1 MGRYIQRET
10 YLRQLMDRMGNGEV
24 KIITGPRRS
33 GKSWLLNR
41 IFKDYLLE
49 QGVAEDNI
57 IIVSFD
63 MDDDEETGDLTD
75 RQALKS
81 YLYSRITDDTTPYY
95 IILDEVQEVEG
106 FEKLVNGLNARDN
119 VDVYITGSNSH
130 FLSSDIK
137 TIFRGRGDE
146 VKVWPFSFRE
156 FCTDRTEPVSELW
169 KEYYTYGGMPGLLRQ
184 RTSEQKVAYLQRLW
198 NKTYLDDVVER
209 HKVKNREA
217 LSALADA
224 LCSSVGSLTNPNRIS
239 NVMSNVQNT
248 KIDSETVSNYIGYL
262 EEAFL
267 FEGAKRYNIK
277 GNKYFESIKKYYS
290 VDVGL
295 RNAKLNF
302 RQQEI
307 THIMENVIYN
317 ELRMRG
323 FAVDVGVV
331 EAREMRNG
339 KSEYIQYEI
348 DFIASNGRDKYYI
361 QSAFSLDSEEKR
373 QQELRSL
380 LKVDDSFQKIVI
392 TGSDIAAYTDD
403 KGIRIIDV
411 LTESDSLRWHQ
422 TIAGDPAD
430 WLHYW
435 APGGPMEQGIQM
447 LGIKSLPWFAVTDS
461 TGLVVYSG
469 PNCDLASKKA
479 SELIR

>member
-1 MGRYIQRET
+1 MERYIQRET
-10 YLRQLMDRMGNGEV
+10 YLRQLTDRMGNGEV

-156 FCTDRTEPVSELW
+156 FCTDRTEPINELW

-198 NKTYLDDVVER
+198 NKTYLDDVIER

-239 NVMSNVQNT
+239 NVMRNVQNT
-248 KIDSETVSNYIGYL
+248 KIDSETVSNYISYL

-403 KGIRIIDV
+403 KGIRFMG
-411 LTESDSLRWHQ
+411 LFQFLLS
-422 TIAGDPAD
+422 
-430 WLHYW
+430 
-435 APGGPMEQGIQM
+435 GI
-447 LGIKSLPWFAVTDS
+447 
-461 TGLVVYSG
+461 
-469 PNCDLASKKA
+469 
-479 SELIR
+479 

>member
-1 MGRYIQRET
+1 MEKYIKRET
-10 YLRQLMDRMGNGEV
+10 YLRQLIDRMDNGEV
-24 KIITGPRRS
+24 KIVTGPRRS

-49 QGVAEDNI
+49 QGVAEENI

-63 MDDDEETGDLTD
+63 LDDEEETGDLTD
-75 RQALKS
+75 RQTLKS
-81 YLYSRITDDTTPYY
+81 YLYSRITDAASPYY
-95 IILDEVQEVEG
+95 IMLDEVQEVDG
-106 FEKLVNGLNARDN
+106 CEKIVNGLNAKDN

-146 VKVWPFSFRE
+146 VRVWPFSFRE
-156 FCTDRTEPVSELW
+156 FCSERTEPVSELW

-184 RTSEQKVAYLQRLW
+184 RTPEQKMAYLQRLW

-209 HKVKNREA
+209 HKVKNRDA
-217 LSALADA
+217 LSSLVDA

-239 NVMSNVQNT
+239 HVLRNLQNS
-248 KIDSETVSNYIGYL
+248 KIDPETIASYISYL

-267 FEGAKRYNIK
+267 FEGSKRYNIK
-277 GNKYFESIKKYYS
+277 GNKYFESIKKYYA

-323 FAVDVGVV
+323 FAVDVGMV

-348 DFIASNGRDKYYI
+348 DFIANNGMDKYYI

-373 QQELRSL
+373 EKELKSL
-380 LKVDDSFQKIVI
+380 LKIDDSFHKIVI
-392 TGSDIAAYTDD
+392 TGNDIASYTDA
-403 KGIRIIDV
+403 KGIRF
-411 LTESDSLRWHQ
+411 
-422 TIAGDPAD
+422 
-430 WLHYW
+430 
-435 APGGPMEQGIQM
+435 M
-447 LGIKSLPWFAVTDS
+447 
-461 TGLVVYSG
+461 GLFQFLLSG
-469 PNCDLASKKA
+469 L
-479 SELIR
+479 

>member
-49 QGVAEDNI
+49 QGVAEYNI

-106 FEKLVNGLNARDN
+106 FEKLVNGLSARDN

-239 NVMSNVQNT
+239 NVMRSVQNT

-392 TGSDIAAYTDD
+392 TGSDIAAYTDN
-403 KGIRIIDV
+403 KGIRFMG
-411 LTESDSLRWHQ
+411 LFQFLLS
-422 TIAGDPAD
+422 
-430 WLHYW
+430 
-435 APGGPMEQGIQM
+435 GI
-447 LGIKSLPWFAVTDS
+447 
-461 TGLVVYSG
+461 
-469 PNCDLASKKA
+469 
-479 SELIR
+479 

>member
-1 MGRYIQRET
+1 
-10 YLRQLMDRMGNGEV
+10 MDNGEV

-41 IFKDYLLE
+41 IFKDYLLGH
-49 QGVAEDNI
+49 GVPEENI

-63 MDDDEETGDLTD
+63 MDDEEENGDLTD
-75 RQALKS
+75 RQTLKS
-81 YLYSRITDDTTPYY
+81 YLYSRIADSSTHYY
-95 IILDEVQEVEG
+95 IILDEVQEVDG
-106 FEKLVNGLNARDN
+106 FEKIVNALNAKDN

-156 FCTDRTEPVSELW
+156 FCTGRTESVSELW

-184 RTSEQKVAYLQRLW
+184 HTPEQKVAYLQRLW

-209 HKVKNREA
+209 HNVKNRDA

-224 LCSSVGSLTNPNRIS
+224 LCSSVGSLTNPNRVS
-239 NVMSNVQNT
+239 NVIRNIQNI
-248 KIDSETVSNYIGYL
+248 KIDPETIANYIGYL

-317 ELRMRG
+317 ELRIRG

-348 DFIASNGRDKYYI
+348 DFIASNGVDKYYI
-361 QSAFSLDSEEKR
+361 QSAFSMDGEEKR
-373 QQELRSL
+373 QQEIRSL
-380 LKVDDSFQKIVI
+380 LKVDDSFRKIVI
-392 TGSDIAAYTDD
+392 TGNDIAEYTDA
-403 KGIRIIDV
+403 KGIRF
-411 LTESDSLRWHQ
+411 
-422 TIAGDPAD
+422 
-430 WLHYW
+430 
-435 APGGPMEQGIQM
+435 M
-447 LGIKSLPWFAVTDS
+447 
-461 TGLVVYSG
+461 GLFQFLLSG
-469 PNCDLASKKA
+469 L
-479 SELIR
+479 

>member
-1 MGRYIQRET
+1 MEHYIQRET

-49 QGVAEDNI
+49 KGVAEDNI
-57 IIVSFD
+57 VIVSFD

-239 NVMSNVQNT
+239 NVMRNVQNT

-380 LKVDDSFQKIVI
+380 LKVDDSFRKIVI

-403 KGIRIIDV
+403 KGIRFMG
-411 LTESDSLRWHQ
+411 LFQFLLS
-422 TIAGDPAD
+422 
-430 WLHYW
+430 
-435 APGGPMEQGIQM
+435 GI
-447 LGIKSLPWFAVTDS
+447 
-461 TGLVVYSG
+461 
-469 PNCDLASKKA
+469 
-479 SELIR
+479 

>member
-1 MGRYIQRET
+1 MERYIQRET

-169 KEYYTYGGMPGLLRQ
+169 NEYYTYGGMPGLLRQ

-224 LCSSVGSLTNPNRIS
+224 LCSSVGSLTNPSRIS
-239 NVMSNVQNT
+239 NVMRSVQNT

-392 TGSDIAAYTDD
+392 TGSDIAAYTDN
-403 KGIRIIDV
+403 KGIRFMG
-411 LTESDSLRWHQ
+411 LFQFLLS
-422 TIAGDPAD
+422 
-430 WLHYW
+430 
-435 APGGPMEQGIQM
+435 GI
-447 LGIKSLPWFAVTDS
+447 
-461 TGLVVYSG
+461 
-469 PNCDLASKKA
+469 
-479 SELIR
+479 